1 MISSEQLI
9 DTLRH
14 KRIPHKAVAAMNGFS
29 ASSFEE
35 MYTPRQSGRASQQTR
50 KGCNMKTR
58 EFYKTIP
65 GNVLEEGARMAGLD
79 GAVPADLQKFLELL
93 PGGRP
98 KLLEVGCGTGRLGI
112 HLIERTRYTGIDFH
126 EPYLSAFQR
135 KLEEARISLEPK
147 QLQEISFF
155 DLQGDGFDVIL
166 FPWSVISDFT
176 EDGEQTAVLKKAC
189 TLLAPGGMVIID
201 NFAKDS
207 VRNGGA
213 GYEPVPFYF
222 DDWQD
227 IFSELGFS
235 SARKV
240 LYTSTTNRVREI
252 TVLTVTAAKGPGSFS
267 SPSRVTTPQPMRGP

>member
-1 MISSEQLI
+1 M
-9 DTLRH
+9 
-14 KRIPHKAVAAMNGFS
+14 
-29 ASSFEE
+29 
-35 MYTPRQSGRASQQTR
+35 QTR
-50 KGCNMKTR
+50 DV
-58 EFYKTIP
+58 YKTIS
-65 GNVLEEGARMAGLD
+65 GNALEEYARKAGLD
-79 GAVPADLQKFLELL
+79 GTIPIDLQKFLELL

-126 EPYLSAFQR
+126 APYLSAFQR

-155 DLQGDGFDVIL
+155 DFQCDGFDVIL
-166 FPWSVISDFT
+166 FPWSVIGDFT
-176 EDGEQTAVLKKAC
+176 RDGEQAAVLKKAC
-189 TLLAPGGMVIID
+189 TMLSRGGMVIAD

-207 VRNGGA
+207 VRNSHA
-213 GYEPVPFYF
+213 GYEPVAFYF

-227 IFSELGFS
+227 LFSGLGFS

-252 TVLTVTAAKGPGSFS
+252 TVLKK
-267 SPSRVTTPQPMRGP
+267 